1 VILGTSRA
9 VTDLRA
15 VYRWCLTGY
24 VYQLLFRRISNFVR
38 STPIINSLVDVYGY
52 LRFLRIRPW
61 YDFTEFQSH
70 IGRLE
75 KKQRTSFV
83 QYHNGQLPETSLAS
97 LAVSRLQA
105 VITSFLL
112 RRMKNS
118 MLDGKRL
125 IELPDKTILLI
136 KLEFSEEEREIYK
149 MVNFTIFV
157 PVKCPNRVLLG

>member
-1 VILGTSRA
+1 MFL
-9 VTDLRA
+9 
-15 VYRWCLTGY
+15 C
-24 VYQLLFRRISNFVR
+24 

-61 YDFTEFQSH
+61 YDFTEFHSH

-75 KKQRTSFV
+75 KKQRKSCV
-83 QYHNGQLPETSLAS
+83 QNSNEPAPERLLAT

-125 IELPDKTILLI
+125 IELPDKTVSLI
-136 KLEFSEEEREIYK
+136 RLEFSEEEREIYK
-149 MVNFTIFV
+149 MVRLNNF
-157 PVKCPNRVLLG
+157 CAAMCL